1 MMLRTVFATI
11 AAFVMIAVTPPPAPA
26 AEPLKMRISL
36 DTGPAHARNKALEN
50 FVAVLNERAKGRL
63 EVKIFDS
70 GQLYRD
76 RDVAK
81 ALRQGAVEMA
91 VPGFWFLGGLVAEA
105 EVTMLPVF
113 YGIDRETAYK
123 LLDGVVADEVNPK
136 LGDQTRSQVLGK
148 WLTMGF
154 ANTYSMKVPLNKQ
167 DDVAGLKIRAPGGSL
182 LVARISALGATP
194 VNIPWTDLPLALSQG
209 TVDAF
214 VSSHESLVS
223 AKMWD
228 AGVKYGFEDHH
239 FYAAYVPMVSDAFWS
254 TLSPDLQQAIKSAWA
269 DTIDGARESTATAQA
284 EARDTLIANGMT
296 IVTPAP
302 AESEKWRRILMKD
315 EDDLVAKMKMN
326 PDFVKRVAAEYDR
339 LKK

>member
-1 MMLRTVFATI
+1 MTTDEVR
-11 AAFVMIAVTPPPAPA
+11 AVDIRGQYHETTCSNPP
-26 AEPLKMRISL
+26 R
-36 DTGPAHARNKALEN
+36 KALRQ
-50 FVAVLNERAKGRL
+50 FVEVLNERAKGEL

-91 VPGFWFLGGLVAEA
+91 VPGFWFLGGMVPESV
-105 EVTMLPVF
+105 VTMLPVF
-113 YGIDRETAYK
+113 FGIDRQTAYK

-136 LGDQTRSQVLGK
+136 LAAKTRSQVLGN

-154 ANTYSMKVPLNKQ
+154 ANTYSMKVPINKH
-167 DDVAGLKIRAPGGSL
+167 DDIAGLKVRAPGGSL
-182 LVARISALGATP
+182 LVARVNALGATP
-194 VNIPWTDLPLALSQG
+194 VRIPWTDLPLALSQG

-214 VSSHESLVS
+214 VSSNESLVS

-228 AGVKYGFEDHH
+228 AGVKYAFEDHH
-239 FYAAYVPMVSDAFWS
+239 FYAAYVPMVSDAFWNK
-254 TLSPDLQQAIKSAWA
+254 LSPALQKAVKDAWT
-269 DTIDGARESTATAQA
+269 DTIDGAREATAAAQDK
-284 EARDTLIANGMT
+284 ARDTLIEHGLK
-296 IVTPAP
+296 IVTPPA
-302 AESEKWRRILMKD
+302 AESEKWRQILMKD
-315 EDDLVAKMKMN
+315 QDDLVAKMKMN